1 MKFKVGDKVSFVDD
15 IGRPQQ
21 GVIIES
27 YKNGNN
33 PAHIVEYV
41 QDEVTYKHLVFD
53 KLIKDGK

>member
-1 MKFKVGDKVSFVDD
+1 MKFKVGDKVSFVDS
-15 IGRPQQ
+15 IGRPQK

-41 QDEVTYKHLVFD
+41 QDGATYKHLVFD